1 MAAATKKASTKTK
14 TEYDESI
21 NVSETSAKIMK
32 SKAYKA
38 IKKDLIEQIV
48 KAGADTPVFL
58 SLIETYMDFYLTK
71 ELCALDIKKRGVY
84 IEYQNGYTQSGTTD
98 NPSIDKMVKANTQMC
113 KILATLKISV
123 KQTTVGE
130 DKEPEVD
137 EL

>member
-1 MAAATKKASTKTK
+1 MAAKKKASTVNDD
-14 TEYDESI
+14 YDESI
-21 NVSETSAKIMK
+21 DVSSVSAKIMK
-32 SKAYKA
+32 SKAYKEV
-38 IKKDLIEQIV
+38 KKDLTEQII

-58 SLIETYMDFYLTK
+58 SMIDTYMDFYLTK
-71 ELCALDIKKRGVY
+71 ELCALDIAKRGVY

-98 NPSIDKMVKANTQMC
+98 NPSIDKMVKANTQMI
-113 KILATLKISV
+113 KILSTLKISV

>member
-1 MAAATKKASTKTK
+1 MAGTTKKASTKTK
-14 TEYDESI
+14 SEYDESI

-130 DKEPEVD
+130 DKETEVD

>member
-84 IEYQNGYTQSGTTD
+84 VEYQNGYTQSGTTD

>member
-71 ELCALDIKKRGVY
+71 EQVHIVNNIMGKIYIKDLSMFNMYERLDLVLYKINKHLLKMYLRLIAKIHPIEFEIK
-84 IEYQNGYTQSGTTD
+84 
-98 NPSIDKMVKANTQMC
+98 
-113 KILATLKISV
+113 
-123 KQTTVGE
+123 
-130 DKEPEVD
+130 
-137 EL
+137 